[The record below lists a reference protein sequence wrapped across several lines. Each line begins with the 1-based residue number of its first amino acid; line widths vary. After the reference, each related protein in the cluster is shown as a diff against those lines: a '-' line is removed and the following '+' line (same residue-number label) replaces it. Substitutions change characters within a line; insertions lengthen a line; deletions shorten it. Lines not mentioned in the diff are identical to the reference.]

1 METTLFCVCCEG
13 GFMKKNWILPAA
25 VFLCIAI
32 IGAADIVLP
41 DRTFS
46 AQENRML
53 AQKPAFSFEALMD
66 GSFMKAY
73 EEYVSDQF
81 PERDRFIAV
90 KTGTQRLMGKKDIN
104 GVYFTSGNTLVERH
118 TEESVD
124 MEKADRKVAR
134 MISQAE
140 KIQELIDGRTTL
152 MLVPSADA
160 VQLQL
165 LPKYAENFDQK
176 SWIESTAIHAKAAG
190 LTVVDAYAALL
201 EHSAEDIYYG
211 TDHHW
216 TTLGAFYGYQAF
228 TKAFGLA
235 VPDLTEYE
243 RTAVKE
249 DFLGTLQAKVNLPVS
264 PDRIEIFTR
273 INENDHAVRFIYEEK
288 EAASCYFYE
297 RLQTRDAYAFF
308 MDGNYPV
315 VEIKGDGAADRSI
328 MLIKDSYAN
337 CFAPFLTRD
346 YSTVWLVDPRYYR
359 GDVTALVR
367 EYEPTDVLYLYNV
380 FQFMENF

>member
-1 METTLFCVCCEG
+1 
-13 GFMKKNWILPAA
+13 MKKNWILPAA

-53 AQKPAFSFEALMD
+53 TQKPAFSFEALMD

-160 VQLQL
+160 VQQQL

-315 VEIKGDGAADRSI
+315 VEIKGDGAADRRI